1 MATTTLTNATISE
14 TYVSLLHSNGEIL
27 PDTGQVVIYD
37 GCGNESSIKIG
48 RCSDNAGL
56 TVCGPISASGA
67 LDGDWSTLI
76 DLIYPVGS
84 IFFSADNVNPGVRF
98 TGTTWTR
105 ISQGRFIAG
114 VGTGTDKNNVTHTV
128 AAGQESGTGE
138 YEVEITEPNLP
149 SGGSGFANVYLDHV
163 PGATPRGTQ
172 AYSRLQA
179 AVGAGEAALYSEFS
193 HENSGHTSKRNKYAS
208 AGFAEL
214 SLNGQNVPHNNIPP
228 YFGLYVWRRT
238 A

>member
-27 PDTGQVVIYD
+27 PATGQVVIYD

-48 RCSDNAGL
+48 RCSSSAGL

-84 IFFSADNVNPGVRF
+84 VFFSTDNVNPGGRF
-98 TGTTWTR
+98 TGTTWTQ

-114 VGTGTDKNNVTHTV
+114 VGTGTDKNANTHAV
-128 AAGQESGTGE
+128 AAGEDSSTGE
-138 YEVEITEPNLP
+138 YTHQLTENEMPNHTHGGVMKYPVFSYGRPFTEQNQKGGPEDFVNFNVETNAT
-149 SGGSGFANVYLDHV
+149 GGS
-163 PGATPRGTQ
+163 
-172 AYSRLQA
+172 
-179 AVGAGEAALYSEFS
+179 
-193 HENSGHTSKRNKYAS
+193 
-208 AGFAEL
+208 L
-214 SLNGQNVPHNNIPP
+214 SHNNIPP
-228 YFGLYVWRRT
+228 YFGLYVWQRT

>member
-27 PDTGQVVIYD
+27 PATGQVEIYD

-76 DLIYPVGS
+76 DLIYPIGS

-98 TGTTWTR
+98 TGTTWTQ

-114 VGTGTDKNNVTHTV
+114 VGIGTDINTNTHTV
-128 AAGQESGTGE
+128 AAGEDSSTGE
-138 YEVEITEPNLP
+138 YTHQLTENEMPNHTHDLP
-149 SGGSGFANVYLDHV
+149 FRLIGPAGGGF
-163 PGATPRGTQ
+163 
-172 AYSRLQA
+172 
-179 AVGAGEAALYSEFS
+179 
-193 HENSGHTSKRNKYAS
+193 
-208 AGFAEL
+208 
-214 SLNGQNVPHNNIPP
+214 LNGYPSTGEGLVSSEAGGNQRHNNIPP
-228 YFGLYVWRRT
+228 YFGLYVWQRT
-238 A
+238 P

>member
-27 PDTGQVVIYD
+27 PATGQVEIYD

-76 DLIYPVGS
+76 DLIYPTGS
-84 IFFSADNVNPGVRF
+84 VFFSFNNVNPGVRF
-98 TGTTWTR
+98 TGTTWTQ

-114 VGTGTDKNNVTHTV
+114 VGTGTDINANTHDV
-128 AAGQESGTGE
+128 AAGEDSSTGE
-138 YEVEITEPNLP
+138 YTHQLTENEMPVHSHSITLQSTDEY
-149 SGGSGFANVYLDHV
+149 GFAYQARFARSQSSLANF
-163 PGATPRGTQ
+163 PAATDPTGGNQ
-172 AYSRLQA
+172 Y
-179 AVGAGEAALYSEFS
+179 
-193 HENSGHTSKRNKYAS
+193 
-208 AGFAEL
+208 
-214 SLNGQNVPHNNIPP
+214 HNNIPP
-228 YFGLYVWRRT
+228 YFGLYVWQRT